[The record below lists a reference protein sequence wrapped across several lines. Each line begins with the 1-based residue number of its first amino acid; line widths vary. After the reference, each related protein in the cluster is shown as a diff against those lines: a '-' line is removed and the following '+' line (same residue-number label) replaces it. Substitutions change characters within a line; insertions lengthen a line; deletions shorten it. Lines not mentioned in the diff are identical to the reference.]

1 MLFSL
6 VVRLPATRSGRH
18 YIEKLQNSRHFWLAQ
33 RNLVFLPLA
42 QGADLAATLRLMTET
57 SERPKSD
64 SLQPLRA
71 LVPYVRPYMGT
82 LYLAMAALV
91 LASVAQLA
99 LPVAIRYLIDAG
111 LLADD
116 AASIDKYFAGLFAVA
131 IAFGLFS
138 ALRFYLVTWLG
149 ERVVADIRES
159 VYQHVV
165 RLDPTF
171 FEVTKTGEVLSRLT
185 TDTTLIQSI
194 SGAGLSIT
202 LRASLNMV
210 GAVIML
216 AVTSPRL
223 AGMILLLLPLVIVPI
238 ILIGRRVRTLS
249 RASQDRIADT
259 SGLAGETLNAISTV
273 QAFTMERL
281 QSGRFGDA
289 VKLAFETAVK
299 RIRIRALLTGVA
311 ILFIFGAITFVLW
324 IGTRSVMAG
333 EMTGGQL
340 GQFLLYAI
348 FASAAAAGLS
358 EMWGEVQRAAGAM
371 ERLVELLNA
380 KPAIVAP
387 PDPKPLPET
396 SRGLISLENVS
407 FRYPSR
413 PDSFAITDF
422 TLDVES
428 GETLAIVGPSG
439 AGKSTLFQLLLR
451 FYDPESGC
459 IRVDG
464 VDIREATPEAVRSR
478 IGLVPQETVIF
489 GTTARE
495 NIGYGRPGARD
506 DEIEAAAKAAAANSF
521 IRQLPDGYES
531 FLGERG
537 TRLSGG
543 QRQRIAIARAILK
556 DPPILLLDEATSS
569 LDAESERVV
578 QEALEHLMEDR
589 TTIIIAHRL
598 ATVLKA
604 TRIVVMDHGKIVD
617 IGTHNDLVQ
626 RDSLYARLAELQF
639 GEIALAHSTID
650 SPNQVAERDFPA

>member
-1 MLFSL
+1 M
-6 VVRLPATRSGRH
+6 A
-18 YIEKLQNSRHFWLAQ
+18 
-33 RNLVFLPLA
+33 
-42 QGADLAATLRLMTET
+42 ET
-57 SERPKSD
+57 SERPKGD
-64 SLQPLRA
+64 SLRPLRA
-71 LVPYVRPYMGT
+71 IVPYVRPYMGT

-91 LASVAQLA
+91 LASAAQLM
-99 LPVAIRYLIDAG
+99 LPIAIRYLIDAG
-111 LLADD
+111 LLADS
-116 AASIDKYFAGLFAVA
+116 AASIDRYFLGLFGVA

-149 ERVVADIRES
+149 ERVVADIRDS

-171 FEVTKTGEVLSRLT
+171 FEITKTGEVLSRLT

-202 LRASLNMV
+202 LRASLNLI

-238 ILIGRRVRTLS
+238 ILIGRHVRTLS
-249 RASQDRIADT
+249 RASQDRVADT
-259 SGLAGETLNAISTV
+259 SGLAGETLNAIATV

-281 QSGRFGDA
+281 QTGRFGDA
-289 VKLAFETAVK
+289 VNLAFETAVR
-299 RIRIRALLTGVA
+299 RIRVRALLTGIS

-324 IGTRSVMAG
+324 LGTRSVMAG
-333 EMTGGQL
+333 DMTGGQL

-371 ERLVELLNA
+371 ERLVELLDA

-387 PDPKPLPET
+387 PNPVPLPEK
-396 SRGLISLENVS
+396 SQGLIALENVS

-413 PDSFAITDF
+413 PDTPAIDDF

-428 GETLAIVGPSG
+428 GETLAVVGPSG

-451 FYDPESGC
+451 FYDPASGS
-459 IRVDG
+459 ILVDG
-464 VDIREATPEAVRSR
+464 IDIRKAAPEAVRAR

-495 NIGYGRPGARD
+495 NIGFGRPGADD
-506 DEIEAAAKAAAANSF
+506 DEIEAAAKAAAADEF

-604 TRIVVMDHGKIVD
+604 TRIVVMDHGRIVD
-617 IGTHNDLVQ
+617 IGTHDELVR

-639 GEIALAHSTID
+639 GA
-650 SPNQVAERDFPA
+650 VAPD

>member
-1 MLFSL
+1 
-6 VVRLPATRSGRH
+6 
-18 YIEKLQNSRHFWLAQ
+18 
-33 RNLVFLPLA
+33 
-42 QGADLAATLRLMTET
+42 
-57 SERPKSD
+57 
-64 SLQPLRA
+64 
-71 LVPYVRPYMGT
+71 MGT
-82 LYLAMAALV
+82 LYLALAALL
-91 LASVAQLA
+91 LASAAQLT

-111 LLADD
+111 LLAED
-116 AASIDKYFAGLFAVA
+116 ASSIDKYFVGLFAVA
-131 IAFGLFS
+131 MAFGIFS

-149 ERVVADIRES
+149 ERVVADIRNS
-159 VYQHVV
+159 VFQHVV

-171 FEVTKTGEVLSRLT
+171 FEVTKIGEVLSRLT

-194 SGAGLSIT
+194 SGAGLSIA
-202 LRASLNMV
+202 LRATLNLL
-210 GAVIML
+210 GAVVML

-223 AGMILLLLPLVIVPI
+223 AGMILLLLPLVLVPI
-238 ILIGRRVRTLS
+238 IIIGRRVRTLS
-249 RASQDRIADT
+249 RASQDRVADT
-259 SGLAGETLNAISTV
+259 SGLAGETLDAISTV
-273 QAFTMERL
+273 QAFTMEDL
-281 QSGRFGDA
+281 QSARFRDS
-289 VKLAFETAVK
+289 VKTAFQTGVR
-299 RIRIRALLTGVA
+299 RIRVRAMLTGIA
-311 ILFIFGAITFVLW
+311 ILFLFGAITFVLW

-348 FASAAAAGLS
+348 FAASAAAGLS

-371 ERLVELLNA
+371 ERLIELLDTE
-380 KPAIVAP
+380 PGIVAP
-387 PDPKPLPET
+387 PEPIALPEN
-396 SRGLISLENVS
+396 SDGRISIEALS

-413 PDSFAITDF
+413 PDALAIDGF
-422 TLDVES
+422 DLEVAS

-451 FYDPESGC
+451 FYDPDSGC

-464 VDIREATPEAVRSR
+464 VDITQAAPEAVRAR

-489 GTTARE
+489 GTTANE
-495 NIGYGRPGARD
+495 NIRCGRPDASD
-506 DEIEAAAKAAAANSF
+506 TEIEAAARAAAADVF
-521 IRQLPDGYES
+521 IRQLPEGYET

-578 QEALEHLMEDR
+578 QEALQHLMEGR

-604 TRIVVMDHGKIVD
+604 TRIVVMDYGRIID
-617 IGTHNDLVQ
+617 IGAHEELLQ
-626 RDSLYARLAELQF
+626 RESLYTRLAKLQF
-639 GEIALAHSTID
+639 G
-650 SPNQVAERDFPA
+650 QGRV

>member
-1 MLFSL
+1 
-6 VVRLPATRSGRH
+6 
-18 YIEKLQNSRHFWLAQ
+18 
-33 RNLVFLPLA
+33 
-42 QGADLAATLRLMTET
+42 
-57 SERPKSD
+57 
-64 SLQPLRA
+64 
-71 LVPYVRPYMGT
+71 
-82 LYLAMAALV
+82 LYLAIAALL
-91 LASVAQLA
+91 LASAAQLA

-111 LLADD
+111 LLADN
-116 AASIDKYFAGLFAVA
+116 ASNIDKYFVALFAVA

-149 ERVVADIRES
+149 ERVVADIRNS

-171 FEVTKTGEVLSRLT
+171 FEVTKIGEVLSRLT

-194 SGAGLSIT
+194 SGAGLSIA
-202 LRASLNMV
+202 LRATLNLF
-210 GAVIML
+210 GAVVML
-216 AVTSPRL
+216 AITSPRL
-223 AGMILLLLPLVIVPI
+223 AGMILLLLPLVLVPI
-238 ILIGRRVRTLS
+238 ILIGRRVRILS
-249 RASQDRIADT
+249 RASQDRVADS
-259 SGLAGETLNAISTV
+259 SGLAGETLGAIATV
-273 QAFTMERL
+273 QAFTMEGL
-281 QSGRFGDA
+281 QSARFGESVQA
-289 VKLAFETAVK
+289 AFQTAVR
-299 RIRIRALLTGVA
+299 RIRVRALLTGMA

-333 EMTGGQL
+333 EMSGGQL

-348 FASAAAAGLS
+348 FAAAAAAGLS

-371 ERLVELLNA
+371 ERLLELLDSE
-380 KPAIVAP
+380 PAIVAP
-387 PDPKPLPET
+387 ANPLALPET
-396 SRGLISLENVS
+396 SLGRISLDKVT

-413 PDSFAITDF
+413 REIVAIDEF
-422 TLDVES
+422 DLEVAS

-459 IRVDG
+459 IKVDG
-464 VDIREATPEAVRSR
+464 VDISQTAPEAVRAR

-489 GTTARE
+489 GTSARE
-495 NIGYGRPGARD
+495 NIGYGRPGASDR
-506 DEIEAAAKAAAANSF
+506 EIEAAAEAAAADVF
-521 IRQLPDGYES
+521 IRQLPEGFDT

-578 QEALEHLMEDR
+578 QEALEHLMQGR

-604 TRIVVMDHGKIVD
+604 TRIVVMEHGRIVD
-617 IGTHNDLVQ
+617 IGSHDELVK
-626 RDSLYARLAELQF
+626 RDSLYTRLAELQF
-639 GEIALAHSTID
+639 GEGRL
-650 SPNQVAERDFPA
+650 Q

>member
-1 MLFSL
+1 M
-6 VVRLPATRSGRH
+6 T
-18 YIEKLQNSRHFWLAQ
+18 
-33 RNLVFLPLA
+33 
-42 QGADLAATLRLMTET
+42 GA
-57 SERPKSD
+57 
-64 SLQPLRA
+64 
-71 LVPYVRPYMGT
+71 
-82 LYLAMAALV
+82 
-91 LASVAQLA
+91 
-99 LPVAIRYLIDAG
+99 I
-111 LLADD
+111 
-116 AASIDKYFAGLFAVA
+116 
-131 IAFGLFS
+131 
-138 ALRFYLVTWLG
+138 
-149 ERVVADIRES
+149 
-159 VYQHVV
+159 
-165 RLDPTF
+165 
-171 FEVTKTGEVLSRLT
+171 
-185 TDTTLIQSI
+185 
-194 SGAGLSIT
+194 
-202 LRASLNMV
+202 
-210 GAVIML
+210 IML
-216 AVTSPRL
+216 IVTAPRL
-223 AGMILLLLPLVIVPI
+223 AGMILVLLPLVIVPI

-259 SGLAGETLNAISTV
+259 SGLAGETLNAIATV

-281 QSGRFGDA
+281 QSSRYGEA
-289 VKLAFETAVK
+289 VSVAFETAVK
-299 RIRIRALLTGVA
+299 RIRIRALLTAIA

-348 FASAAAAGLS
+348 FAAAAAAGLS

-371 ERLVELLNA
+371 ERLIELLDA

-387 PDPKPLPET
+387 PNPEPLPEQSHGT
-396 SRGLISLENVS
+396 ISLESVS
-407 FRYPSR
+407 FCYPSR
-413 PDSFAITDF
+413 PDTFAIKDF

-464 VDIREATPEAVRSR
+464 VDVRRADPEAVRSR
-478 IGLVPQETVIF
+478 IGLVPQETIIF
-489 GTTARE
+489 GTSARE
-495 NIGYGRPGARD
+495 NIGYGRPGASD
-506 DEIEAAAKAAAANSF
+506 DEIVAAAKAAAADEF
-521 IRQLPDGYES
+521 ILQLPDGYEA

-604 TRIVVMDHGKIVD
+604 DRIVVMDQGKIVD
-617 IGTHNDLVQ
+617 IDTHDELV
-626 RDSLYARLAELQF
+626 RKDSLYARLAELQF
-639 GEIALAHSTID
+639 GEV
-650 SPNQVAERDFPA
+650 SPN